1 MLRSRQRGQSVV
13 EFGIVAILF
22 TLLMFAVVDFGLLL
36 NSWVAISSGT
46 RQVARAATVGYVA
59 TDLTTMVNGLNLP
72 GVSRTP
78 YSPFASY
85 CCGGG
90 GSNDEIVLTVQY
102 YNGDPTQSPAPCVPG
117 ASGCNP
123 VDPTTK
129 VDNHFWGGGV
139 NCTTW
144 PTTPCP
150 GIHPLRGD
158 MIVVTLSV
166 PGMEVVTPLVRPFF
180 GCSSSQVHC
189 NVRLASSAMM
199 RYEGQ

>member
-1 MLRSRQRGQSVV
+1 VLRSRQRGQSVV

-46 RQVARAATVGYVA
+46 RQVARATTVGFLA
-59 TDLTTMVNGLNLP
+59 TDLTTMVSGLNLP

-85 CCGGG
+85 CCGSG
-90 GSNDEIVLTVQY
+90 GSDDEIVLTVQY
-102 YNGDPTQSPAPCVPG
+102 YTGCVPG
-117 ASGCNP
+117 AAGCNP
-123 VDPTTK
+123 VSAST
-129 VDNHFWGGGV
+129 VDNHYWGGTFS
-139 NCTTW
+139 CDTW
-144 PTTPCP
+144 PTPCAS
-150 GIHPLRGD
+150 IHPLRSD
-158 MIVVTLSV
+158 MIVVSLSA